1 MKIIKKSKLTELVGG
16 DMNSAGG
23 DKPFSNDSEIETGPV
38 EKPND
43 DNSDYE
49 KGMATTGDRVFG
61 RYRQNIPWFAVYS
74 FGGSRSGRGI
84 RAEGAKTVITKKAM
98 EERIEDLVK
107 KTKINSDVTDKNYN
121 PKVAKLIDTINDNDL
136 TEKQM
141 DEVNKF
147 DAELKMSNKIDAGS
161 YVRSVIGKKVEQV
174 QPIMTEF
181 FNQITEGYK
190 KLYSDFVKKYN
201 YKP

>member
-1 MKIIKKSKLTELVGG
+1 MAYFVSFIINILRFEYIYMKIEIMKIIKKSKLTELVGG

-74 FGGSRSGRGI
+74 YGGTRAAGGI
-84 RAEGAKTVITKKAM
+84 KTFESVTLTKKSV
-98 EERIEDLVK
+98 EEKIEDLVK
-107 KTKINSDVTDKNYN
+107 KSKVSDVTEKDYN
-121 PKVAKLIDTINDNDL
+121 PKVAKLIDSINDAEL
-136 TEKQM
+136 TEKQLE
-141 DEVNKF
+141 DLKKAIQNKQ
-147 DAELKMSNKIDAGS
+147 KTKNI
-161 YVRSVIGKKVEQV
+161 
-174 QPIMTEF
+174 
-181 FNQITEGYK
+181 
-190 KLYSDFVKKYN
+190 
-201 YKP
+201 